1 MVTLSDANAICSAPV
16 LGRILGITDRHVR
29 ELNRAGV
36 LKCCRT
42 KSKGLHFRLDE
53 NVQLYQQHR
62 DRDRAKGDTA
72 YELARTTRMEH
83 EAERTGLLLK
93 ELRGELYRGEDILS
107 VLTQR
112 LGETR
117 AQLLGI
123 PSRCAGQLVGE
134 QSRQKIHDTLTAE
147 IETGLRRVSEI
158 RGDDFGRQS
167 RKRMK
172 AASNGKG
179 NE

>member
-1 MVTLSDANAICSAPV
+1 MTAEA
-16 LGRILGITDRHVR
+16 GRS
-29 ELNRAGV
+29 EL
-36 LKCCRT
+36 
-42 KSKGLHFRLDE
+42 
-53 NVQLYQQHR
+53 QLR
-62 DRDRAKGDTA
+62 
-72 YELARTTRMEH
+72 
-83 EAERTGLLLK
+83 
-93 ELRGELYRGEDILS
+93 ELRGELHRGEDILA

-134 QSRQKIHDTLTAE
+134 TSRQKIHDTLTAE

-158 RGDDFGRQS
+158 RGDDFEKQS
-167 RKRMK
+167 RKRIK
-172 AASNGKG
+172 AIARDNGRG